1 MKVVQFHLEA
11 GGSVLIEVDDS
22 PHEDPV
28 GRGQDV
34 VNQVGVSFDRALGG
48 VRSAA
53 EAALGQ
59 FQQMTRRPDE
69 LEITFGV
76 KLDAE
81 MGAVIARTGIGGQ
94 LEVKLTWKADSSPES

>member
-1 MKVVQFHLEA
+1 MKVAQFELEA
-11 GGSVLIEVDDS
+11 GGSVLVEVNEA
-22 PHEDPV
+22 PYEDAV
-28 GRGQDV
+28 GRGQDIV
-34 VNQVGVSFDRALGG
+34 DQVGISFDRALSG

-76 KLDAE
+76 KLDAQ
-81 MGAVIARTGIGGQ
+81 MGAVIARTGVEGQ
-94 LEVKLTWKADSSPES
+94 LEVKLTWKSERSS